1 MLPWMIDA
9 VLCRGRCV
17 ACVSGED
24 PGEREESSDR
34 KGQAGAVSKSFIH
47 LEKSQYRPA
56 ENDVSRRCW
65 IGGVGQLVG
74 GGTERILARKRRVAT
89 WIAGIVMGRE
99 DGTASDRRARHAG
112 AEDESAWRSER
123 VMTDDAR
130 VMVLTDRRVG
140 DRGVSD
146 EPVSADAETCQRA
159 MTQAAVSRSVMRE
172 EALRE

>member
-1 MLPWMIDA
+1 M
-9 VLCRGRCV
+9 
-17 ACVSGED
+17 
-24 PGEREESSDR
+24 
-34 KGQAGAVSKSFIH
+34 
-47 LEKSQYRPA
+47 
-56 ENDVSRRCW
+56 
-65 IGGVGQLVG
+65 
-74 GGTERILARKRRVAT
+74 LARKRRVAT

-99 DGTASDRRARHAG
+99 DGTASDRRVSHAG

-159 MTQAAVSRSVMRE
+159 MSQATVREEVEGDCAAVPAAHTRR
-172 EALRE
+172 AHP